1 MLMDYLIASVI
12 GVAGMLG
19 LLQLGAEVTA
29 LHQQSFQLSVAESVV
44 RELSSLLRFVE
55 MGSVISLEVCTNPTG
70 PPFEDTCR
78 MVTDW
83 LSFLPEYRLDALA
96 EGDIKLSWRHA
107 DGDRL
112 SLRFAARPL

>member
-1 MLMDYLIASVI
+1 
-12 GVAGMLG
+12 
-19 LLQLGAEVTA
+19 
-29 LHQQSFQLSVAESVV
+29 
-44 RELSSLLRFVE
+44 
-55 MGSVISLEVCTNPTG
+55 
-70 PPFEDTCR
+70 
-78 MVTDW
+78 